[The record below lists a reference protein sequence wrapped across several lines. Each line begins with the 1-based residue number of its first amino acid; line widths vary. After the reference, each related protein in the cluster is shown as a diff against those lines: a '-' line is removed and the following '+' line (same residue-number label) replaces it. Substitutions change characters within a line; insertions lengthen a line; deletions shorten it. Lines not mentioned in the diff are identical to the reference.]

1 MPLIHVRTSALLN
14 DEIKDRCSKSLSHVC
29 SDEFGKPEQVVMVVL
44 ENAWVCMAGISGPG
58 AFVDVRSIGNLNPE
72 KNQSLSDKICTA
84 LHEALD
90 LPPDRIYL
98 NFTDV
103 PRSDWGWNRNT
114 FG

>member
-1 MPLIHVRTSALLN
+1 MPLIHVRTSAPLN
-14 DEIKDRCSKSLSHVC
+14 EDVKECCSKTLSHIC
-29 SDEFGKPEQVVMVVL
+29 SDELGKPEQYVMVVL
-44 ENAWVCMAGISGPG
+44 ENAWICMAGTAGSG

-84 LHEALD
+84 LQKELD
-90 LPPDRIYL
+90 LPPERIYL